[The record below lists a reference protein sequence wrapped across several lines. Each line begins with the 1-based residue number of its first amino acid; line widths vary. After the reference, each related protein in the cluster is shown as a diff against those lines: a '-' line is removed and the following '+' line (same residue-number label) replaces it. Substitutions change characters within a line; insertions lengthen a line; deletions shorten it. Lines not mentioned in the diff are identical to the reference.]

1 MKNYQSI
8 TIHHNVDDDDAQQNC
23 PTTSTTNNDI
33 HLHLIKNTVT
43 TVVDNAKYEQ
53 QPRYNHL
60 QEEEEE
66 DHLVPPFNSPLR
78 PSNVI
83 VGAFN
88 LTATIIGG
96 GVLSLPI
103 VFQKCGIFVTTVAMC
118 FSAYTT
124 YMSLIFLCYCS
135 RRGGGSSYGEVVRSA
150 FGESMEEGV
159 SWLLCIYLILSIV
172 AYMILARDVWSPL
185 VREVLNIDTMNGD
198 NYVLLGIMV
207 VLLPSLFQ
215 RSLHALRKICYIGF
229 ASIFVLCIALCRGG
243 YDKMK
248 HHDEMREG
256 GDDNSFH
263 IEIFKIPSPQDLLF
277 SFPIITCGESN

>member
-8 TIHHNVDDDDAQQNC
+8 TINNVDDDDAQQN
-23 PTTSTTNNDI
+23 NI
-33 HLHLIKNTVT
+33 HLHLIKNTALLPIK
-43 TVVDNAKYEQ
+43 NINNNEQ
-53 QPRYNHL
+53 PPTYHHMQ
-60 QEEEEE
+60 Q

-103 VFQKCGIFVTTVAMC
+103 VFQKCGVLVTTVAMC
-118 FSAYTT
+118 LSAYTT
-124 YMSLIFLCYCS
+124 YMSLVFLCYCS

-150 FGESMEEGV
+150 FGERMEEGV

-172 AYMILARDVWSPL
+172 AYMVLARDVWSPL
-185 VREVLNIDTMNGD
+185 VREVLNIEYMNGD
-198 NYVLLGIMV
+198 YVLLGIMV
-207 VLLPSLFQ
+207 VLLPFLFQ

-248 HHDEMREG
+248 HDENETREEEED
-256 GDDNSFH
+256 DDNFH

-277 SFPIITCGESN
+277 SFPIITCGE